1 MDINILLSGAG
12 LFLAIFGSVWSLAWW
27 LSGQFV
33 TTRNIIYTQVE
44 KLQKS
49 FNEKLEY
56 HERHDDGRFLAMMN
70 DLNDLKIRNAA
81 IKTLYLNTDEA
92 LLTPVSKK
100 IKRLLKEEI

>member
-1 MDINILLSGAG
+1 MEISVILSAAG

-27 LSGQFV
+27 LSGQFT
-33 TTRNIIYTQVE
+33 TTRNIIYSQVE
-44 KLQKS
+44 KVIG
-49 FNEKLEY
+49 KLEY
-56 HERHDDGRFLAMMN
+56 HERHDDQRFAAIMN
-70 DLNDLKIRNAA
+70 DLSDLKIRNAS